1 MNVLRKGWQTWREDH
16 LLRNILRNTGYLFSS
31 NTISLVLSLV
41 QSIFAARLLGVNDF
55 GVVGIIIVF
64 ASTLNRLFSFRMGE
78 LVVKYLGQYQAQD
91 QMERAGA
98 LVKVAFLVEG
108 ASSILAFV
116 LLVILSP
123 WAAVVFAKDASTAPL
138 FVFFGVSVLSSLFT
152 EAAVGVLQIDNK
164 FRSQALLN
172 LFQSI
177 LTAGIILA
185 AYFANSGI
193 WLVLTAYLAGKLLLN
208 LGTVMLAW
216 HSLAHLLPGGWWHSP
231 LSTLPPRKE
240 LVQFTISTNLSAT
253 LNLLVRDSEV
263 LWVALFLSPVESGY
277 FRVALAII
285 NLAMIPINPLINTTF
300 PEISRAVAAA
310 NWARLKALLKRI
322 TLISGGWTI
331 LTFIGILIF
340 GNWLLLFYGEEFLPA
355 FPLLLILLAGYGF
368 ANTLFWNRPLL
379 LAFGQPMFPFTASAI
394 TGLFK
399 VILAFVLV
407 PALGYLV
414 EGILLS
420 GYFFLSVSII
430 TGRGLSLVKRSTE
443 SRGSEA

>member
-138 FVFFGVSVLSSLFT
+138 FVFFGVSILSSLFT

-164 FRSQALLN
+164 FRSQALIN

-216 HSLAHLLPGGWWHSP
+216 HSLAHLLPGDWWRSP

-355 FPLLLILLAGYGF
+355 FPLLLILMAGYGF